1 MKNFVYRQ
9 MRVMGFFL
17 LTIIVLMPCSKSKA
31 EQRKI
36 IVGFS
41 NSSDMVSSVSIS
53 SDTEYKTG
61 YGFDYLQDIASYTG
75 WSYKYVYGEW
85 NELFDLLEQ
94 GSIDLLCWCI
104 IQSGKKRDGIVF

>member
-36 IVGFS
+36 IVGFA

-61 YGFDYLQDIASYTG
+61 YGFDYLQDIA
-75 WSYKYVYGEW
+75 
-85 NELFDLLEQ
+85 
-94 GSIDLLCWCI
+94 
-104 IQSGKKRDGIVF
+104 